1 MSTAID
7 SGLRFTEGSL
17 IVPYVQPLAASITLE
32 LAKGVN
38 PVIQIVY
45 YVMISKNPALR
56 REDN

>member
-1 MSTAID
+1 M
-7 SGLRFTEGSL
+7 
-17 IVPYVQPLAASITLE
+17 IVPYVQPLTASITLE